1 MATRESQY
9 LGEAQ
14 AVIADAR
21 GASERVVE
29 KRVSQA
35 DELLSHVDGTGDSEA
50 DEHVER
56 ARELT
61 TEILSELD

>member
-1 MATRESQY
+1 METRANQY

-14 AVIADAR
+14 AVVADAR
-21 GASERVVE
+21 RAPESVVK

-35 DELLSHVDGTGDSEA
+35 SELLSHVEETGDSEA
-50 DEHVER
+50 DERVER
-56 ARELT
+56 ARELA